1 MSDWY
6 NLLLTWVISYGAP
19 VIGAVLLLGGI
30 GLPVPASLL
39 VIAAGAFSQQG
50 VIDPVSSALIGIV
63 AVVCGDS
70 ICYWIGKKATRLV
83 SPRFI
88 SHKNLQFAGK
98 QFTRFG
104 GSLIIA
110 SRSILSTLAIPTNL
124 TAGSS
129 AYPFPRYLF
138 YDIIGE
144 IIWILGYGSLGYIFG
159 SAWEDISD
167 LLINTGGFLGMLAI
181 VGILAYL
188 LFRTMNGKKEIFK
201 K

>member
-1 MSDWY
+1 VSDLY
-6 NLLLTWVISYGAP
+6 NILLTWVISYGPP

-50 VIDPVSSALIGIV
+50 VLDPIPSALIGYV

-70 ICYWIGKKATRLV
+70 ISYWIGKKATGII

-88 SHKNLQFAGK
+88 SEKTLQFSAK
-98 QFTRFG
+98 QFDKFG
-104 GSLIIA
+104 GWLIVA

-129 AYPFPRYLF
+129 AYPFSRYLL
-138 YDIIGE
+138 YDMFGE
-144 IIWILGYGSLGYIFG
+144 FLWILGYGSLGYVFG

-167 LLINTGGFLGMLAI
+167 FLTNTGGFLGMVVI
-181 VGILAYL
+181 IGVIAYFL
-188 LFRTMNGKKEIFK
+188 LRPANGKNEISRN
-201 K
+201 